1 MNLKEILQNSNYVTD
16 EELQDNM
23 LLGMSNNCIAEVNA
37 QCGTLLPFFK
47 EEYLENG
54 DAYNAIPAVWVL
66 RLVEPY
72 LSYAIAAND
81 GDTDARDFHY
91 NRFLKALEQFKTNGL
106 HTITSSEYEGQANSV
121 RAIDVSDRTFH
132 WNGWC

>member
-47 EEYLENG
+47 EESLENG
-54 DAYNAIPAVWVL
+54 DAYNAILAVWVL

>member
-1 MNLKEILQNSNYVTD
+1 MVLNDIVDNSNYVTD

-47 EEYLENG
+47 EESLENG

-81 GDTDARDFHY
+81 GGVRSHY
-91 NRFLKALEQFKTNGL
+91 F
-106 HTITSSEYEGQANSV
+106 
-121 RAIDVSDRTFH
+121 
-132 WNGWC
+132 